1 MDSRDGKN
9 EVRHKTR
16 VEDLERVVKM
26 RKYQHCEAEY
36 SRLAKEPNTMPEV
49 RDRYLRIARYY
60 RDLADTE
67 PVGTKAAKRDDIEA
81 SAPSG

>member
-1 MDSRDGKN
+1 
-9 EVRHKTR
+9 
-16 VEDLERVVKM
+16 
-26 RKYQHCEAEY
+26 
-36 SRLAKEPNTMPEV
+36 MPEV

>member
-1 MDSRDGKN
+1 MDGEDRKN
-9 EVRHKTR
+9 KVGPKTR
-16 VEDLERVVKM
+16 LEDLERVVKM

-60 RDLADTE
+60 RELAETEPADTR
-67 PVGTKAAKRDDIEA
+67 AAKRDNLQA
-81 SAPSG
+81 SAS